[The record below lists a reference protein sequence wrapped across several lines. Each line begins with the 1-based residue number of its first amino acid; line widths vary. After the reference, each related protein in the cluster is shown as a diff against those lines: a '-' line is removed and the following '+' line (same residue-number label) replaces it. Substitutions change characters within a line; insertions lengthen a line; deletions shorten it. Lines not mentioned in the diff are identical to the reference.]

1 MKMNHF
7 NRLGLF
13 ALSVCMFVS
22 CVDEKYDLDDVD
34 LTIGTTGDLTLPTSS
49 TGEIALKNIMDLQE
63 DGVVQIINGE
73 YYIVEDGKA
82 DVPKINIDN
91 ISIPSPSLSQFVTE
105 INVDDIAPARATAGS
120 TEMITISVYGNEI
133 QIPNQTYRYT
143 ILPKDNALYE
153 IGVTSN
159 TVPSEVV
166 ELTSVKFVDET
177 TLDAKIKINLDKE
190 HSFINKVHLDDLKV
204 TLPKGL
210 HVSHAEFRHWTDID
224 DQPGE
229 FEEDGKHEH
238 RDEKVKP
245 ENINNEEGWIL
256 LTEQDV
262 NTIIGKIKDE
272 NGNDTDR
279 DHEIDV
285 LITLDQAL
293 TGNEGFTF
301 KAGENGQNGS
311 VGLEGL
317 FKIDGTFRLEAKD
330 FELNENTISKDLVT
344 KLIQTQ
350 SFDVI
355 RPEKIKFEG
364 SASFAGD
371 IQVKSVSGQVK
382 SDIGDIAPIAL
393 NNMPDFLN
401 DPEVRLDLA
410 NPAIFVEVNNPL
422 PAQASTTITLK
433 SIYDN
438 GTPVVKVADI
448 EIKSGHKVYCL
459 AEDPASASVPAEYA
473 DLDVVPVQ
481 IAGLGDLLE
490 ILPKEINVELA
501 DVVMDIKDITIPEEY
516 ELSLSYK
523 VYTPLEFGE
532 NFKLV
537 YQGTEEGLS
546 ADLSDI
552 NKVNTKGI
560 SIKATAVT
568 NLPLNLR
575 LSLDAMDSNNVSLK
589 DIFYV
594 NELVVPA
601 HKGDKDATSKHP
613 IELTLKA
620 KDGHSISDLLSRL
633 DKIQYRAVADADSKG
648 KLTEN
653 AMIKLE
659 NITITLLGGISYD
672 AN

>member
-105 INVDDIAPARATAGS
+105 IKVDDIAPARATASS
-120 TEMITISVYGNEI
+120 TEMINISVYEYEI
-133 QIPNQTYRYT
+133 EIPNQTYRYT
-143 ILPKDNALYE
+143 ILPKDKALYE

-190 HSFINKVHLDDLKV
+190 HSFINKVHLDNLKV

-311 VGLEGL
+311 VGLDGL

-330 FELNENTISKDLVT
+330 FELNENTISKDLVK
-344 KLIQTQ
+344 KLIQTH

-355 RPEKIKFEG
+355 RPEIIKFEG

-371 IQVKSVSGQVK
+371 IKVKSVSGQVK

-422 PAQASTTITLK
+422 PAQAKTKITLT
-433 SIYDN
+433 SVYDDKD
-438 GTPVVKVADI
+438 PVIREADI
-448 EIKSGHKVYCL
+448 EIKNGHKVYCL
-459 AEDPASASVPAEYA
+459 AEDPASANVPSNYS

-490 ILPKEINVELA
+490 KLPKEINVELA

-613 IELTLKA
+613 VELTLKA

>member
-7 NRLGLF
+7 SRLGLF

-105 INVDDIAPARATAGS
+105 INVDAIAAARATTSS
-120 TEMITISVYGNEI
+120 TEMITISVYGYEI

-143 ILPKDNALYE
+143 ILPKDNAFYE
-153 IGVTSN
+153 IDVTSN

-190 HSFINKVHLDDLKV
+190 HSFINKVHLDNLKV

-311 VGLEGL
+311 VGLDGL

-330 FELNENTISKDLVT
+330 FELNENTISKDLVK
-344 KLIQTQ
+344 KLIQTH

-355 RPEKIKFEG
+355 RPEIISFEG

-371 IQVKSVSGQVK
+371 IKVKSVSGQVK

-422 PAQASTTITLK
+422 PAQAKTKITLT
-433 SIYDN
+433 SVYDDKD
-438 GTPVVKVADI
+438 PVIREADI
-448 EIKSGHKVYCL
+448 EIKNGHKVYCL
-459 AEDPASASVPAEYA
+459 AEDPASANVPSDYS

-490 ILPKEINVELA
+490 KLPKEINVELA

-523 VYTPLEFGE
+523 VYTPMEFGE

>member
-82 DVPKINIDN
+82 DVPKIDIDK

-105 INVDDIAPARATAGS
+105 INVDDIAAARATASS
-120 TEMITISVYGNEI
+120 TEMITISVYGKEI

-190 HSFINKVHLDDLKV
+190 HSFINKVHLDNLKV

-210 HVSHAEFRHWTDID
+210 HVAHAEFRHWTDKD
-224 DQPGE
+224 NTPGE
-229 FEEDGKHEH
+229 FEDEGEFGNHEH
-238 RDEKVKP
+238 RDEEAV
-245 ENINNEEGWIL
+245 EINNKEGWIL
-256 LTEQDV
+256 LTREDV
-262 NTIIGKIKDE
+262 STIIGKNYEGK
-272 NGNDTDR
+272 

-311 VGLEGL
+311 VGLDGL

-344 KLIQTQ
+344 KLIQTH

-459 AEDPASASVPAEYA
+459 AEDPASANVPSDYS

-490 ILPKEINVELA
+490 ILPKEISVELA
-501 DVVMDIKDITIPEEY
+501 DVVMDVKGLEAKPY
-516 ELSLSYK
+516 EISLSYK